1 MCPIDILIAKRKAV
15 PMYASVCVCVCAVN
29 FSLKEHSFYF
39 MSVSIITAKLFHN
52 FTVTYNTASS
62 ADPKEHMCTHTHTLY
77 ANHMSTQ
84 CF

>member
-15 PMYASVCVCVCAVN
+15 PMYASVHVCVQLI
-29 FSLKEHSFYF
+29 FHWKSTLF
-39 MSVSIITAKLFHN
+39 MLSVSIITAKLFHN

-62 ADPKEHMCTHTHTLY
+62 AAPKEHMCTHTLY
-77 ANHMSTQ
+77 ANHTSAQ